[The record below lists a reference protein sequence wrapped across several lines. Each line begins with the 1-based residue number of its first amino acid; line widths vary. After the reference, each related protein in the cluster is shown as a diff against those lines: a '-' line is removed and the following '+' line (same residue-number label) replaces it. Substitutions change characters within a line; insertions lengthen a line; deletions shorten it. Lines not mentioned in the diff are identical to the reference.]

1 MRKSLTICVFAVAL
15 SLISGVAMAQEWE
28 LGGMASYAFFKNQ
41 SLLSPDGP
49 ASAGFKPG
57 PAFGGVVG
65 YNAPHRWIGGE
76 FRYTYQDTPLKV
88 SAAGSEATFGGR
100 SHLIHYDVLIHAP
113 QHRSR
118 LQPFA
123 AIGGGMAVY
132 RGTGDEQAYQPLSN
146 YAILTHTQ
154 DVKPLISVGAGVK
167 YQISPRL
174 SFRAEFRD
182 YITPFPTKVITPI
195 PGNTVGGWLNNF
207 VPMFGLSYIF

>member
-1 MRKSLTICVFAVAL
+1 MRKSLMICSAAVAL
-15 SLISGVAMAQEWE
+15 SLSGVAMAQDWE

-49 ASAGFKPG
+49 ASAGFKSG
-57 PAFGGVVG
+57 PAFGGVLG
-65 YNAPHRWIGGE
+65 YNAPNRWIGGE
-76 FRYTYQDTPLKV
+76 FRYTYQDSPLKV

-100 SHLIHYDVLIHAP
+100 SHLVHYDVLIHPP

-123 AIGGGMAVY
+123 AVGGGLAVF

-154 DVKPLISVGAGVK
+154 DLKPLISVGGGIK
-167 YQISPRL
+167 YQFTPRL
-174 SFRAEFRD
+174 FFRAEFRD
-182 YITPFPTKVITPI
+182 YITRFPTKVITPI

-207 VPMFGLSYIF
+207 VPMFGLSYVF

>member
-1 MRKSLTICVFAVAL
+1 MRKSLTICSVAVAL
-15 SLISGVAMAQEWE
+15 SLSGAAMAQDWE

-49 ASAGFKPG
+49 ANAGFKSG
-57 PAFGGVVG
+57 PAFGGVLG
-65 YNAPHRWIGGE
+65 YNTPNRWIGGE
-76 FRYTYQDTPLKV
+76 FRYTYQDSPLKV
-88 SAAGSEATFGGR
+88 SAGGSEATFGGR
-100 SHLIHYDVLIHAP
+100 SHLVHYDVLIHPP

-123 AIGGGMAVY
+123 AVGGGLAVF

-146 YAILTHTQ
+146 FAILTHTQ
-154 DVKPLISVGAGVK
+154 DLKPLISVGGGLK

-174 SFRAEFRD
+174 FFRAEFRD
-182 YITPFPTKVITPI
+182 YITRFPTKVITPI